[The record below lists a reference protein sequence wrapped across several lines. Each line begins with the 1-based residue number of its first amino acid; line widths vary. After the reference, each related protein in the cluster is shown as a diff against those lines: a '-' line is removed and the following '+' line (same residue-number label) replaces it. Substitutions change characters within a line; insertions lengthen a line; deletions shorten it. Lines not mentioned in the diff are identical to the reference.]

1 MKTITV
7 KTEDKF
13 FNYLDRLSKKL
24 GKPKSQIIKEAI
36 LEYGKKIER
45 EEIHK
50 KMEKLSKKLSKE
62 EEYLN
67 EVKEF
72 EALSGDLIE

>member
-13 FNYLDRLSKKL
+13 FNYLDSLSKKL

-50 KMEKLSKKLSKE
+50 KMENLSKKLSKE

>member
-13 FNYLDRLSKKL
+13 FNYLDSLSKKL